1 MSSALVWFR
10 RDLRVDDHAAL
21 HQALT
26 RFERVWCVFV
36 FDADIL
42 GSLPAPAQRR
52 ASLMHAATVELHERL
67 TGLGSGLIVREG
79 RPAEEIVSLAR
90 TLGVT
95 EVLTNR
101 DYEPGA
107 IARDRSVAAALASQG
122 IGWQSCKDQVIFEQ
136 GEIATKTGQP
146 FSVYTPY
153 RNAWLR
159 RLDSVGP
166 LAIEARDTRP
176 RLSRLAAIPSGCGR
190 IGPPPAAQL
199 GLPPASG
206 PLMPGER
213 AAGERLKAFLDR
225 IDAYDTQRDY
235 PAVKGPS
242 YLSTDLRFG
251 TISIRALA
259 RAARERASAGAA
271 TWLGE
276 LVWRDFYFMILAEHP
291 RVVDR
296 AFRPEYDALVFDND
310 ETLWRAWCEARTG
323 YPIVDAAMRQILSS
337 GYMHNRLRMIVAS
350 FLVKDLQIDW
360 RHGERFFAAHL
371 IDHDLAAN
379 NGGWQWSASTGCD
392 AQPWFRIFNPVTQ
405 SQRFDPQGRFIRR
418 YLPELARVPDRWIH
432 APWEMP
438 PLEQVAAGCRIGQD
452 YPAPVVDHARAR
464 ELTLAR
470 FGRLRGRAPDATAT
484 D

>member
-95 EVLTNR
+95 EVLT
-101 DYEPGA
+101 
-107 IARDRSVAAALASQG
+107 
-122 IGWQSCKDQVIFEQ
+122 
-136 GEIATKTGQP
+136 
-146 FSVYTPY
+146 
-153 RNAWLR
+153 
-159 RLDSVGP
+159 
-166 LAIEARDTRP
+166 
-176 RLSRLAAIPSGCGR
+176 AIPSGCGR